1 MVQRERESDEWWFRE
16 IKKSGS
22 RNSVDSW
29 VDDGEIPKSG
39 AMSSNQSMRGT
50 VFYVAPECGGNASE
64 KCDVYSFGVL
74 LLVIVSGRRPL
85 EVTTGSPLSS
95 SEFQRANLVSWGLH
109 CSRKG
114 KLLDL
119 VDESIQG
126 LDKEQALLCIK
137 VALLCLL
144 KSPSRRPSMKEVV
157 GMGLVGNWTHL
168 NCPFTIHLH
177 HPFNSS
183 NLLCCKF
190 PF

>member
-144 KSPSRRPSMKEVV
+144 KSPSRYWFALGVFGKP
-157 GMGLVGNWTHL
+157 
-168 NCPFTIHLH
+168 I
-177 HPFNSS
+177 
-183 NLLCCKF
+183 
-190 PF
+190 

>member
-1 MVQRERESDEWWFRE
+1 
-16 IKKSGS
+16 
-22 RNSVDSW
+22 
-29 VDDGEIPKSG
+29 
-39 AMSSNQSMRGT
+39 MSSNQSMRGT
-50 VFYVAPECGGNASE
+50 VFYVAPECGGDASE

-95 SEFQRANLVSWGLH
+95 SEFQRANLVSWGRH

-144 KSPSRRPSMKEVV
+144 KSTSRRPFFLDGNPGQQTSPGPEQRSMPPNRPVIQA
-157 GMGLVGNWTHL
+157 
-168 NCPFTIHLH
+168 CI
-177 HPFNSS
+177 S
-183 NLLCCKF
+183 LL
-190 PF
+190 PR